1 LSKLPTKK
9 QIQKKKLI
17 LSVSALVSVFAIVAF
32 YLIMTKSGHWLVQ
45 DDEFDHVDW
54 VVVLDGETADMERT
68 DLAAEL
74 MASGKTDSVLIL
86 GRRILRTRSNAE
98 FYLEEFLRQG
108 NFDSNAVFIVRHDDP
123 SSIGEANTII
133 PWLKNRNADTV
144 LLLTS
149 AASTFR
155 VKNIFETL
163 SGDEIVYLT
172 QNNHHHQYNADSW
185 YSSREGRKEWLR
197 GWAALFASYIDLFS
211 ARVLTEADSCYYKP
225 IISAKEYEAEKN
237 PVVDLQSLLPK
248 VEEKLGAPDT
258 VKADS
263 LKADTLQVDTAKVD
277 TTSKK

>member
-1 LSKLPTKK
+1 MSKLPTKK

-17 LSVSALVSVFAIVAF
+17 LSVSALVSVFVIVAF
-32 YLIMTKSGHWLVQ
+32 YLIMTQSGHWLVQ

-133 PWLKNRNADTV
+133 PWLKNRKADTV

-163 SGDEIVYLT
+163 SGGEIVYLT

>member
-17 LSVSALVSVFAIVAF
+17 LSVSALISVFAIVAF

-225 IISAKEYEAEKN
+225 IISAMEYEAEKN

>member
-1 LSKLPTKK
+1 MSKLPTKK

>member
-1 LSKLPTKK
+1 
-9 QIQKKKLI
+9 
-17 LSVSALVSVFAIVAF
+17 
-32 YLIMTKSGHWLVQ
+32 MTKSGHWLVQ

-225 IISAKEYEAEKN
+225 IISAKEYEAERN